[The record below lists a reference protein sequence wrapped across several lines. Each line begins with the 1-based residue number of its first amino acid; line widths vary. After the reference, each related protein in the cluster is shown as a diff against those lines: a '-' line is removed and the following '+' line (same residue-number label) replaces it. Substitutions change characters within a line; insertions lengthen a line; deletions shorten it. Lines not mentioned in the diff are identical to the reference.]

1 MSTRLRLVI
10 CLAFTH
16 WPTLL
21 SGCAASGYSTRIAV
35 EAPPSDVQA
44 ATVTLEA
51 RAEWKL

>member
-10 CLAFTH
+10 CLAFSQ
-16 WPTLL
+16 WPMLL
-21 SGCAASGYSTRIAV
+21 SGCHASGYSTRIAV